1 MASPGRTEKICS
13 EQLLLLARREG
24 RKGGVRGRG
33 RERREGG
40 ERGVEGEEVEGEE
53 CEEAETCFLPLSLLL
68 MVSFTSTGCV
78 RVEKNFHSPYTTTY
92 TNKPTKHANVLQGK
106 GTY

>member
-24 RKGGVRGRG
+24 RKGGVRVRGRG
-33 RERREGG
+33 REGG
-40 ERGVEGEEVEGEE
+40 ERGVKGEEVEGDE
-53 CEEAETCFLPLSLLL
+53 CEEAETCFLPLSLLM

-78 RVEKNFHSPYTTTY
+78 RVKKNFHSPYTTTY
-92 TNKPTKHANVLQGK
+92 TNKPA
-106 GTY
+106 